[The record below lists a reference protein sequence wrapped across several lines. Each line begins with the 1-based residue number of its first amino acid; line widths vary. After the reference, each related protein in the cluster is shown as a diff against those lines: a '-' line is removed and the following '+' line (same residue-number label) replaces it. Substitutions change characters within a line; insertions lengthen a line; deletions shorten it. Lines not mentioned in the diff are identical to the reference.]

1 MADYSLLS
9 YTDDAAAI
17 KEGKVDVGSREDG
30 GMCVCA
36 SLIISPSDPISVLHN
51 LEESSSNFSSNIIL
65 YS

>member
-51 LEESSSNFSSNIIL
+51 LEGLRQTFHQI
-65 YS
+65 